1 MSDALISE
9 LVTGSRR
16 ALARLLTTIERDP
29 FQAPAVMNALHAHV
43 GNAYRIGLTGPPG
56 AGKSTIVDGLVRL
69 IRATGQTVGI
79 VAVDPTSAFS
89 GGAVLGDRVR
99 MRRHSLDEGVFIR
112 SLATR
117 GARGGL
123 SRAAGAAVVVMDA
136 FGMDF
141 VIVESVGVGQ
151 IEMDIM
157 GIADTVVVALV
168 PESGDGVQ
176 ALKAGLIEIADV
188 VVVNK
193 ADRPGAEGLAVTVE
207 GELMVRDN
215 TTWWMPPVL
224 LTRAHRGLGL
234 EELLE
239 KISEHREATEKT
251 SNLEQRRSE
260 RRRRQFARVVRDAV
274 DEAVGKLD
282 MEDGRLGDI
291 LARVERGEIDPESA
305 AAQAFS
311 EGDLLSRLACDLGS
325 AT

>member
-1 MSDALISE
+1 LSDALISE

-16 ALARLLTTIERDP
+16 ALARILTIIERDP
-29 FQAPAVMNALHAHV
+29 FQAPVVMNALHAHV

-207 GELMVRDN
+207 GEIMVRDN

-239 KISEHREATEKT
+239 KIGEHREATEKT

-260 RRRRQFARVVRDAV
+260 RRRCQFARVVRDAV

-291 LARVERGEIDPESA
+291 LARVGRGEIDPESA

-311 EGDLLSRLACDLGS
+311 EGDLLSRLVGDLGS

>member
-16 ALARLLTTIERDP
+16 ALARLLTIIERDP
-29 FQAPAVMNALHAHV
+29 FQAPAVMSALHTHA

-69 IRATGQTVGI
+69 IRATGQTVGV
-79 VAVDPTSAFS
+79 VAVDPTSALS

-99 MRRHSLDEGVFIR
+99 MRRHSLDDGVFIR

-123 SRAAGAAVVVMDA
+123 SRAAGAAVVAMDA

-151 IEMDIM
+151 TEMDIM
-157 GIADTVVVALV
+157 GIAETVVVALV

-215 TTWWMPPVL
+215 TAWWLPPVL
-224 LTRAHRGLGL
+224 LTRAHRGLGI
-234 EELLE
+234 EELLA
-239 KISEHREATEKT
+239 KIGEHREAAEKT

-260 RRRRQFARVVRDAV
+260 RRRRQFSRAVRDAV

-305 AAQAFS
+305 AAQALN
-311 EGDLLSRLACDLGS
+311 EGDLLSRLASELGS
-325 AT
+325 ET

>member
-16 ALARLLTTIERDP
+16 ALARILTIIERDP
-29 FQAPAVMNALHAHV
+29 FQAPVVMNALHAHV

-69 IRATGQTVGI
+69 IRATGQTVGV

-207 GELMVRDN
+207 GEIMVRDN

-239 KISEHREATEKT
+239 KIGEHREATEKT

-260 RRRRQFARVVRDAV
+260 RRRCQFARVVRDAV

-291 LARVERGEIDPESA
+291 LARVGRGEIDPESA

-311 EGDLLSRLACDLGS
+311 EGDLLSRLVGDLGS